1 VQQIL
6 ERILVMRA
14 AQATI
19 QELSDALDKG
29 TSTSV
34 ALTEQMLER
43 AQDPRG
49 QGGLVF
55 TRLFV
60 NEALAQAH
68 ASDRLRAAG
77 TRRSPIDGIPIS
89 VKDLFDIKGHTTRA
103 GSKVLADAKE
113 AEQDA
118 VIVQRL
124 RQAGAVIIGTT
135 NMTEFAYSGLGIN
148 PHYGTPLSPWD
159 RESKRIPGGS
169 SSGAAVSVSDGMAAA
184 AIGTDTGG
192 SVRIPSAFCGLT
204 GYKPSASRV
213 DTKGALPLSEAL
225 DSIGPLARSV
235 NCCYT
240 LDAVLAGQPIKSLPS
255 MAPSSL
261 RGLVLGL
268 PKQLVMDG
276 ADNTVTATF
285 SDACERLR
293 HAGVSVELFDLP
305 ELDEL
310 ASINSLGG
318 FTAAQAWAWH
328 APLLKER
335 SVEYDPRVSVRIRRG
350 AAMTARDYI
359 DLLKARKDWIERVSA
374 RLKAV
379 DALVM
384 PTVPIVAPKLQP
396 LLDDDALYGSSNILV
411 LRNPSV
417 VNFLDGCALSLPCHE
432 PGQAPVGLTVAGAH
446 GQDER
451 ILRIGLACE
460 SVLSLRAGSGAA

>member
-1 VQQIL
+1 VQHL
-6 ERILVMRA
+6 RERILAMRA

-29 TSTSV
+29 SLTSV
-34 ALTEQMLER
+34 ALTEQMLEH
-43 AQDPRG
+43 AQNPRG

-60 NEALAQAH
+60 NQALAQAR
-68 ASDRLRAAG
+68 ASDQLRAAG
-77 TRRSPIDGIPIS
+77 TPRSPIDGIPIS
-89 VKDLFDIKGHTTRA
+89 VKDLFDIQGHTTRA
-103 GSKVLADAKE
+103 GSKVLADAQA

-148 PHYGTPLSPWD
+148 PHFGTPLSPWE
-159 RESKRIPGGS
+159 RESRRIPGGS
-169 SSGAAVSVSDGMAAA
+169 SSGAAVSVSDGMVAA

-213 DTKGALPLSEAL
+213 DTKGALPLSDAL

-240 LDAVLAGQPIKSLPS
+240 LDAVLAGQSLN
-255 MAPSSL
+255 SL
-261 RGLVLGL
+261 HCLASLSPQGLVLGL

-293 HAGVSVELFDLP
+293 DAGVSVELFDLP

-335 SVEYDPRVSVRIRRG
+335 SAEYDPRVSVRIRRG
-350 AAMTARDYI
+350 AAMSARDYI
-359 DLLKARKDWIERVSA
+359 DLLKARKDWIARVGL

-396 LLDDDALYGSSNILV
+396 LLDDDALYGSTNILV
-411 LRNPSV
+411 LRNPSII
-417 VNFLDGCALSLPCHE
+417 NFLDGCALSLPCHR

-451 ILRIGLACE
+451 IFRIGLACE
-460 SVLSLRAGSGAA
+460 SVLSFRAGSGAA

>member
-1 VQQIL
+1 M
-6 ERILVMRA
+6 ERISVMQA

-19 QELSDALDKG
+19 QALSEALKKG
-29 TSTSV
+29 KLSSV

-43 AQDPRG
+43 AQDAKG
-49 QGGLVF
+49 QGGLVY
-55 TRLFV
+55 TRIFET
-60 NEALAQAH
+60 EALAQAH
-68 ASDRLRAAG
+68 AADRFRAVG
-77 TRRSPIDGIPIS
+77 TPRSLIDGIPIS
-89 VKDLFDIKGHTTRA
+89 VKDLFDIQGHTTRA
-103 GSKVLADAKE
+103 GSKVLANAK
-113 AEQDA
+113 AADHDA

-124 RQAGAVIIGTT
+124 RQAGAVILGTT

-148 PHYGTPLSPWD
+148 PHYGTPVSPWD
-159 RESKRIPGGS
+159 PENKRIPGGS
-169 SSGAAVSVSDGMAAA
+169 SSGAAVSVSEAMAVA

-213 DTKGALPLSEAL
+213 DTKGALPLSDAL

-235 NCCYT
+235 SCCHT
-240 LDAVLAGQPIKSLPS
+240 LDAVLAGQPIKSLPPL
-255 MAPSSL
+255 APLSP

-268 PKQLVMDG
+268 PKQLVMEG
-276 ADNTVTATF
+276 ADETVSATF
-285 SDACERLR
+285 SGACDRLR
-293 HAGVSVELFDLP
+293 SAGVSVELIDLP

-328 APLLKER
+328 AALLTER
-335 SVEYDPRVSVRIRRG
+335 SGEYDPRVSARIRRG

-359 DLLKARKDWIERVSA
+359 ALLSARKNWIHRVSA

-396 LLDDDALYGSSNILV
+396 LLDDDALYGSII
-411 LRNPSV
+411 
-417 VNFLDGCALSLPCHE
+417 NFLDGCALSLPCHKA
-432 PGQAPVGLTVAGAH
+432 GQAPVGLTVAGVH
-446 GQDER
+446 GQDGR
-451 ILRIGLACE
+451 IFRIGLTCE
-460 SVLSLRAGSGAA
+460 SVLSLSAGS